1 VSGVGSSEIRILLVE
16 DEPTT
21 REILTE
27 LLRREGYEI
36 DSVASVGAGTTCLQ
50 SIRYALVISD
60 WLLPDG
66 SGIDVAD
73 LAAQQGSKTLI
84 LSDYL
89 FQLPGG
95 AAERHE
101 LLTKR
106 LDPAMIVATVRRIIG
121 KPGNMIWSA
130 TCRSSG
136 PAGAK
141 STELAPKRR
150 GATDQPINF
159 LAGIIKRA
167 SHARS
172 YKTRPS
178 RGAAR
183 VSDMG
188 WLEIAAIVSIPG
200 VLLLTIMVMAGWFDN
215 NQPPPDK

>member
-1 VSGVGSSEIRILLVE
+1 MSGVGSSETRILLVE
-16 DEPTT
+16 DDPTT

-89 FQLPGG
+89 FQLPGR
-95 AAERHE
+95 AAERHQ

-106 LDPAMIVATVRRIIG
+106 LDPAMIVAAVRRAIG
-121 KPGNMIWSA
+121 KPGS
-130 TCRSSG
+130 
-136 PAGAK
+136 
-141 STELAPKRR
+141 
-150 GATDQPINF
+150 
-159 LAGIIKRA
+159 
-167 SHARS
+167 
-172 YKTRPS
+172 
-178 RGAAR
+178 
-183 VSDMG
+183 
-188 WLEIAAIVSIPG
+188 
-200 VLLLTIMVMAGWFDN
+200 MV
-215 NQPPPDK
+215 